1 MAEPARNQPNRP
13 HLPSVSMREN
23 RAAVAGLM
31 AGNIGFVVLFV
42 GGIVGVVLGLIA
54 LARSRSPQIRGRG
67 MAIASIV
74 VGIASIV
81 SSAAITYSLYERTK
95 NLTMP

>member
-1 MAEPARNQPNRP
+1 
-13 HLPSVSMREN
+13 MREN

-74 VGIASIV
+74 
-81 SSAAITYSLYERTK
+81 SSAAITYITLRTHEEFNHAVRK
-95 NLTMP
+95 AVFMGRGCYS